1 MTAIKP
7 PETTSSATEFSG
19 TGIIHSPANG
29 AIAGEVQW
37 TNPADVPTIVAGL
50 RAAQREWEQRG
61 ASGRAKVLARFAV
74 WLGEHRGEI
83 EELLI
88 KETGK
93 SAVDAAQEV
102 PMLIMIISYYIKTA
116 EKALAPEKRPAAL
129 PFMAIKKITV
139 HYRPRA
145 VVGIIAPWNYPVA
158 NALMDGLGALAAGC
172 AVLLK
177 PSERTPLTAEVLRRG
192 WQESGGPQV
201 FELAQGAR
209 AVSEAVVDNVDYLQ
223 FTGSSATGSK
233 VMERAARRLTPVS
246 LELGGKDPMIVLE
259 DADVDLAAH
268 AAVWGAM
275 FNAGQT
281 CVSVERVYVLEQVY
295 DQFVQAVVRDVK
307 ELQVGAG
314 EGHAFG
320 ALIDE
325 QQLSVTERHV
335 REAVAAGAK
344 ALTGGQRTNTSGSF
358 YPPTVL
364 VDVDHSMACMTEET
378 FGPTLPIMKV
388 GSVEEAIRLAND
400 SEYGLSGSVFSRDFD
415 RAKEVALQLDCGAV
429 NINDVITN
437 LMCTTA
443 PMGGWKTSGIGAR
456 FGGADGLRKFC
467 RVETVVGPRTNVGA
481 GQNYYHNS
489 LKALK
494 RVEQADDQDGAVASA
509 SRRQVGPLRA
519 LRADGAVVAVRHR
532 RAGHCR
538 ADGMDTDP
546 RRRRQRI
553 HGNGSQSGGR

>member
-7 PETTSSATEFSG
+7 PETAPSITEFSG
-19 TGIIHSPANG
+19 TGTIHNPATG
-29 AIAGEVQW
+29 AVAGQVEW
-37 TNPADVPTIVAGL
+37 TDPADVPAIAAGL

-61 ASGRAKVLARFAV
+61 PDGRGKVLARFAI
-74 WLGEHRGEI
+74 WLADHRDEI
-83 EELLI
+83 ESLLI
-88 KETGK
+88 AETGK

-102 PMLIMIISYYIKTA
+102 PMLIMILSYYIRTSA
-116 EKALAPEKRPAAL
+116 KALAPEKRPAAL
-129 PFMAIKKITV
+129 PFMAIKKVSV
-139 HYRPRA
+139 HYRPRP
-145 VVGIIAPWNYPVA
+145 VVGVIAPWNYPVA
-158 NALMDGLGALAAGC
+158 NALMDGIGALAAGC

-192 WQESGGPQV
+192 WLESGAPDV
-201 FELAQGAR
+201 FAVVQGAR
-209 AVSEAVVDNVDYLQ
+209 AVSEAVIDNSDYVQ
-223 FTGSSATGSK
+223 FTGSCATGSK

-281 CVSVERVYVLEQVY
+281 CVSVERVYVLDSIY
-295 DQFVQAVVRDVK
+295 DQFVDAVVRDVQK
-307 ELQVGAG
+307 LQVGAG
-314 EGHAFG
+314 AGNTFG

-325 QQLSVTERHV
+325 EQLAVTERHV
-335 REAVAAGAK
+335 REALAAGAK
-344 ALTGGQRTNTSGSF
+344 ALTGGQRTTTSGSF

-364 VDVDHSMACMTEET
+364 VDVDHSMSCMTEET

-388 GSVEEAIRLAND
+388 ASVDEAIRLAND
-400 SEYGLSGSVFSRDFD
+400 SPYGLSASVFSKDVE
-415 RAKEVALQLDCGAV
+415 RAKEIALQLDCGAV

-467 RVETVVGPRTNVGA
+467 RVETVVAPRTNVGA
-481 GQNYYHNS
+481 GGNFYHNS

-494 RVEQADDQDGAVASA
+494 RTNKMMTK
-509 SRRQVGPLRA
+509 LA
-519 LRADGAVVAVRHR
+519 LAR
-532 RAGHCR
+532 
-538 ADGMDTDP
+538 P
-546 RRRRQRI
+546 RRVAKK
-553 HGNGSQSGGR
+553 

>member
-1 MTAIKP
+1 MD
-7 PETTSSATEFSG
+7 
-19 TGIIHSPANG
+19 
-29 AIAGEVQW
+29 
-37 TNPADVPTIVAGL
+37 NPADVPTIAAGL
-50 RAAQREWEQRG
+50 RAAQRDWEQRG
-61 ASGRAKVLARFAV
+61 AAGRAKVLARFAV
-74 WLGEHRGEI
+74 WMGEHRGEI

-93 SAVDAAQEV
+93 SATDAAQEV
-102 PMLIMIISYYIKTA
+102 PMLIIVLSYYIRTMV
-116 EKALAPEKRPAAL
+116 KALEPEKRPAAL
-129 PFMAIKKITV
+129 PFMAIKKVTV
-139 HYRPRA
+139 HYRPRQ

-158 NALMDGLGALAAGC
+158 NALMDGIGALAAGC
-172 AVLLK
+172 SVLLK
-177 PSERTPLTAEVLRRG
+177 PSERTPLTAELLRRG
-192 WQESGGPQV
+192 WLECGAPDV
-201 FELAQGAR
+201 FAVVQGAR
-209 AVSEAVVDNVDYLQ
+209 EVSEAVVDNVDFVQ
-223 FTGSSATGSK
+223 FTGSCATGSK

-295 DQFVQAVVRDVK
+295 DQFVEAVVRDVK
-307 ELQVGAG
+307 KLQVGAG
-314 EGHAFG
+314 EGHDFG
-320 ALIDE
+320 AMIDE
-325 QQLSVTERHV
+325 QQLAVTERHV

-344 ALTGGQRTNTSGSF
+344 ALTGGQRTDTSGSF

-400 SEYGLSGSVFSRDFD
+400 SEYGLSASVFSRDFD

-429 NINDVITN
+429 NVNDVITN

-494 RVEQADDQDGAVASA
+494 RVNKMMTKMAL
-509 SRRQVGPLRA
+509 SR
-519 LRADGAVVAVRHR
+519 
-532 RAGHCR
+532 
-538 ADGMDTDP
+538 P
-546 RRRRQRI
+546 RRVAK
-553 HGNGSQSGGR
+553 